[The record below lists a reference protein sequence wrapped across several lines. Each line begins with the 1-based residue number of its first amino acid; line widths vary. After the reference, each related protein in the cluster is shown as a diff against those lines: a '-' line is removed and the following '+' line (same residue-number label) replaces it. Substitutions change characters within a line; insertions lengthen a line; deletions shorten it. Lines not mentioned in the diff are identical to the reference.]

1 MITRGLDGTFYEIPD
16 DMTDQYK
23 VPPEE
28 VQAKLG
34 TGGGALPNAPM
45 GMSPEAMGAPSGGGS
60 PQGVVINVFNP
71 TAVQNPMMGTQ
82 QGPQQQQGPRSFLQ
96 GAGPEG
102 SQGLGA
108 GAEASATCYSCYCY
122 CYSCYCYSC
131 YCYRTCYSCYLQPA

>member
-16 DMTDQYK
+16 NMAEEYK

-45 GMSPEAMGAPSGGGS
+45 GMGPEMMGAPAGGGS

-71 TAVQNPMMGTQ
+71 SAVQNPMMGPQ
-82 QGPQQQQGPRSFLQ
+82 QGQQQPQALMQ
-96 GAGPEG
+96 GAAAG
-102 SQGLGA
+102 GA
-108 GAEASATCYSCYCY
+108 QPQAGCYSCYCY
-122 CYSCYCYSC
+122 CYCYCYNCYNCYSC
-131 YCYRTCYSCYLQPA
+131 YCYRTCYSCYVMPV